1 MEDGDVLGTNDEHL
15 PHVALH
21 VWKKPESLQ
30 FIVLAIAHVVVVSTP
45 SR

>member
-1 MEDGDVLGTNDEHL
+1 MEDGDVLGTNDEQL

-21 VWKKPESLQ
+21 VWKKPESSQ
-30 FIVLAIAHVVVVSTP
+30 FIALATAHVVVDSTP